1 MIYAQDVYGLGME
14 IVIGGD
20 ARPMRVKSFPTWHC
34 PNCGYGEAEYSQMA
48 DAVWFAKWEKWQCE
62 EWERIFR

>member
-1 MIYAQDVYGLGME
+1 MIYAQDVYGLGMG

-34 PNCGYGEAEYSQMA
+34 PTCGY
-48 DAVWFAKWEKWQCE
+48 V
-62 EWERIFR
+62 EW